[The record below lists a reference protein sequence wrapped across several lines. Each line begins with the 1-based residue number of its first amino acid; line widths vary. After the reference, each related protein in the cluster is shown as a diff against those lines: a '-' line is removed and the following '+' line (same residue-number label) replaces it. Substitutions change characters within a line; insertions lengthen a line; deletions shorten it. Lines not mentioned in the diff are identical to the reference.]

1 MTGNCSFPIQPAANE
16 GAIGD
21 RPRLELF
28 SYRRP
33 PRNARPWRVSSLWQ
47 VVFIVS
53 VFAVGHG
60 RKSIFGARV
69 DLRVGQPANASHE
82 QRSLSS
88 SLPDQRI
95 APRVEYRQHDNP
107 LFFRLEKY
115 RVRKTTPMVIYRS
128 SIQAG
133 LDGGF
138 NLPPRKR
145 HHQGV
150 RRGRQDGGRARR
162 VAVLSA
168 VWPLQCCPTT
178 LQQAP
183 GAPRH

>member
-1 MTGNCSFPIQPAANE
+1 MH
-16 GAIGD
+16 
-21 RPRLELF
+21 
-28 SYRRP
+28 
-33 PRNARPWRVSSLWQ
+33 
-47 VVFIVS
+47 VFIVS

-138 NLPPRKR
+138 NLPPGNDIIRVCVVVGKTAVELGALRFCQRCGRCNAVPQLFNKR
-145 HHQGV
+145 
-150 RRGRQDGGRARR
+150 
-162 VAVLSA
+162 
-168 VWPLQCCPTT
+168 
-178 LQQAP
+178 QALRDTEP
-183 GAPRH
+183 FDT